1 LFAGGVAGG
10 IARRLDGGVHHHRR
24 AGEMLQERTTANRWL
39 PKLKEMIPSYGE
51 SLIDDAALSR
61 RIRADTAAVLHLENV

>member
-1 LFAGGVAGG
+1 MNLTRQLRG
-10 IARRLDGGVHHHRR
+10 IV
-24 AGEMLQERTTANRWL
+24 QESRFQGLGITANRWL

-61 RIRADTAAVLHLENV
+61 RIRANTAAVLHLENV